1 MARNLAL
8 IAVVLLGAAGLVLLT
23 GCGADHGDHGDHAH
37 HAAPPAQPGA
47 EGEAIAQTHCP
58 VMGAPIDKDV
68 YVDHEGRRVY
78 FCCEP
83 CVAQFQQNP
92 EEYLAKLDEPGEPEA
107 HEGHEHH
114 HHQHH

>member
-1 MARNLAL
+1 MARNLL
-8 IAVVLLGAAGLVLLT
+8 IAVVLLGAAGLLLLT
-23 GCGADHGDHGDHAH
+23 GCGSDHGDHAH
-37 HAAPPAQPGA
+37 HAAPAAAP
-47 EGEAIAQTHCP
+47 EEEAIAQTHCP
-58 VMGAPIDKDV
+58 VMGAPIDKDI

-92 EEYLAKLDEPGEPEA
+92 EEYLAKLDAPGEHDA

-114 HHQHH
+114 EHDHH